1 MTPSSTPVQ
10 PQSEDGAAKLVSIAD
25 GGAPASATGGHTHA
39 SSKAEVASRAF
50 TEGFR
55 LLALNVQRLLEG
67 ERRRSVVVL
76 SANPKEGRSLAAA
89 NLAKSLSE
97 IAPPVVLIDADP
109 DGSGLNGI
117 RPDIRE
123 ELWSG
128 PGERPALQVV
138 APWFRS
144 GTPERLLE
152 RVSGLIEEAI
162 DTGATVIVD
171 APACTTSSLG
181 FYLAT
186 GVTGVLY
193 VARRRRIKESA
204 VHADVRA
211 QLELLGAHVL
221 GVVIN
226 EG

>member
-1 MTPSSTPVQ
+1 MTPTSTPLQ
-10 PQSEDGAAKLVSIAD
+10 PQQGDGTAKVVSIGEA
-25 GGAPASATGGHTHA
+25 GAVTPPAGSGRPKAGEAT
-39 SSKAEVASRAF
+39 ASRAF

-67 ERRRSVVVL
+67 ERRRSILVL
-76 SANPKEGRSLAAA
+76 SASPKEGRSLAAA
-89 NLAKSLSE
+89 NLAKSLAE

-109 DGSGLNGI
+109 EGSGLNGI
-117 RPDIRE
+117 RPEIRE
-123 ELWSG
+123 ELWTG
-128 PGERPALQVV
+128 PGERPILQVV

-144 GTPERLLE
+144 GTPERFLE
-152 RVSGLIEEAI
+152 RVNAIIEEAA
-162 DTGATVIVD
+162 DGGATVVVD
-171 APACTTSSLG
+171 APACTTSSAG

-186 GVTGVLY
+186 SVTGVLY
-193 VARRRRIKESA
+193 VARRRRLKEGA